1 VSQRQILE
9 NSINLSKTL
18 RGPAKVLYAGQGG
31 SFGMPTT
38 ILQVLDPTSGAPAS
52 GWTPF
57 GLTRGG
63 VNISKNIDAQVRDD
77 LDQIMGAYD
86 QDITDRSYTITTQL
100 AEILDPNVQMAL
112 ALDMYPTIT
121 ASFASGGITQTK
133 RPLDDSNNKFQDLR
147 LAVVYPKSDEGK
159 VIAFVFRRVQLQG
172 GEKALRFDKSDPASP
187 ALEFRA
193 FPELATTIN
202 PEDQFG
208 AYFEIV

>member
-1 VSQRQILE
+1 MSQRQILE

-18 RGPAKVLYAGQGG
+18 RGPAKVLYAGMGG
-31 SFGMPTT
+31 SFGFPTT
-38 ILQVLDPTSGAPAS
+38 IEQVINPTNGAPAS

-63 VNISKNIDAQVRDD
+63 VNISKTIDAQVRDD

-100 AEILDPNVQMAL
+100 AEILDPGVQMAI

-121 ASFASGGITQTK
+121 ASWASGGITQNK
-133 RPLDDSNNKFQDLR
+133 RPLDDSNNKFQDIR
-147 LAVVYPKSDEGK
+147 LAVVYPRDTEGK
-159 VIAFVFRRVQLQG
+159 VIGFVFRRAQLQG
-172 GEKALRFDKSDPASP
+172 GEKALRFDKSDPVSP

-208 AYFEIV
+208 AYFEII